1 MNANKNDKNV
11 NFQLFHHRVLWEHWQ
26 RWDALWR
33 QQTHHPGFPTG
44 VTIDSILLLLII
56 IIIIT
61 ISRYLAPPS
70 STSRPTRTDSQP
82 RHCPPSPLA
91 VPCSKETG
99 ASKFSNFP
107 GKKLPEMPTFGW
119 RKIRL
124 KTNLSGTI
132 PDQTWPTERLPR
144 QALSI
149 RWPQLS
155 WEPKKYINTF
165 YPLDIH
171 DFIWNELFL
180 WDLISGWSEPLFSA
194 RKCLFRTNRCGSQPR
209 KTGESP

>member
-11 NFQLFHHRVLWEHWQ
+11 NFQSFHCRILWQHWQ

-33 QQTHHPGFPTG
+33 QQTHHPGLPTG
-44 VTIDSILLLLII
+44 VRISAIINVIVTIDSILILII
-56 IIIIT
+56 IIIIL

-70 STSRPTRTDSQP
+70 STSRPTRTDSKP

-107 GKKLPEMPTFGW
+107 GKKTAGDANFWLKKNPPEHW
-119 RKIRL
+119 S
-124 KTNLSGTI
+124 LSGTT

-149 RWPQLS
+149 RWPQLRI
-155 WEPKKYINTF
+155 KKRYQ
-165 YPLDIH
+165 Y
-171 DFIWNELFL
+171 FL
-180 WDLISGWSEPLFSA
+180 P
-194 RKCLFRTNRCGSQPR
+194 FRH
-209 KTGESP
+209 